1 MFGKAWQGLGNG
13 LSCLGKDRQ
22 AFLEHDRKL
31 NRVVNAKR
39 ADAGFRKKVMLRQK
53 DEAEG
58 LIRGRI
64 RPRKRRMKK
73 KIRAAAPRAAK
84 RRKGAAANGK
94 SAPRRSSS
102 LSAPRAAVATSEAK
116 AEIRRLRIQLVQA
129 LARIEQLEA
138 SADTDFLL
146 EILNRRGF
154 ERELNRSIAYIKRYH
169 ASGAVI
175 VLDVD
180 RLKPINDAFGHA
192 AGDQVLKAIVA
203 ALSGQIRSSDVIG
216 RLGGDEFALLLWN
229 LTETDAHAKAAA
241 LEEAVDRLSFVFR
254 GRTVTAGASAGVAV
268 LGAHS
273 EAGRALEEADC
284 AMYVRKAQRRHEA

>member
-1 MFGKAWQGLGNG
+1 
-13 LSCLGKDRQ
+13 
-22 AFLEHDRKL
+22 
-31 NRVVNAKR
+31 
-39 ADAGFRKKVMLRQK
+39 
-53 DEAEG
+53 
-58 LIRGRI
+58 
-64 RPRKRRMKK
+64 MKK
-73 KIRAAAPRAAK
+73 KTGTAAPKAAK
-84 RRKGAAANGK
+84 RRRGAAANRK
-94 SAPRRSSS
+94 AAPQRASSAPV
-102 LSAPRAAVATSEAK
+102 PRPSVASSEAK
-116 AEIRRLRIQLVQA
+116 AEIRRLRIQLAQA
-129 LARIEQLEA
+129 QAHIEQLEA

-154 ERELNRSIAYIKRYH
+154 ERELSRSIAYIKRYH

-203 ALSGQIRSSDVIG
+203 ALSCEIRSSDVIG

-241 LEEAVDRLSFVFR
+241 LEQAVDRISFVFG

-268 LGAHS
+268 LGPHS